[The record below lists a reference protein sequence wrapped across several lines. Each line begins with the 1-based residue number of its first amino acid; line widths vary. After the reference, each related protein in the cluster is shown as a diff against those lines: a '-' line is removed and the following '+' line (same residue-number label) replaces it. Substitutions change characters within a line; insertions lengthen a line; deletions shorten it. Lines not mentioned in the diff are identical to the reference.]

1 VAVGHVVTIS
11 YEMGVGRLT
20 NRDLAIEQHG
30 VGR

>member
-1 VAVGHVVTIS
+1 VVTIS

-20 NRDLAIEQHG
+20 NRDLAVEQQG